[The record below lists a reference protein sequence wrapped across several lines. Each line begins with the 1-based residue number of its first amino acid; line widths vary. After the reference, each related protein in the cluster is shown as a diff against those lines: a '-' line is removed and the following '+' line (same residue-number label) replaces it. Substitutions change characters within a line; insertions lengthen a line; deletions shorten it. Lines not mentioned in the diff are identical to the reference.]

1 MPTECYIDAMKAGLV
16 SIVLALVICA
26 AASAAHARPQKGFH
40 TGPYLAL
47 EGGISYADFDV
58 NQRTNERVGTVVEP
72 NVGFIFG
79 WNVYDW
85 LAAEMSGRYSTSEKR
100 GHREHIANANLTT
113 KAFLITNALTNFK
126 TLRILPYA
134 KAGLAM
140 IFADLPE
147 DETVSATNTRFTYG
161 FGPTVGAGVM
171 FLFKK
176 YVYLGINAQ
185 SDLLFLQ
192 DTRSSITSGGTT
204 TSTLIYKGSFQPQF
218 YTSFVA
224 GVHF

>member
-1 MPTECYIDAMKAGLV
+1 MPTGCYIGVMRAG
-16 SIVLALVICA
+16 SIVILLALITLVA
-26 AASAAHARPQKGFH
+26 TSAAHAKPPKGFH

-58 NQRTNERVGTVVEP
+58 NQRTNEKVGTIVDP

-100 GHREHIANANLTT
+100 GRREHIANANLTT

-147 DETVSATNTRFTYG
+147 DEIVSATDTRFTYG
-161 FGPTVGAGVM
+161 FGPTVGVGVM

-185 SDLLFLQ
+185 TDLLFLQ
-192 DTRSSITSGGTT
+192 DIRSSITSGGTT
-204 TSTLIYKGSFQPQF
+204 TSTLIYKGGFQPQF
-218 YTSFVA
+218 YSSFIA

>member
-1 MPTECYIDAMKAGLV
+1 MSRVT
-16 SIVLALVICA
+16 SIICILLIVGTV
-26 AASAAHARPQKGFH
+26 SAAHARPAKGFH

-47 EGGISYADFDV
+47 EGGITYNTFDV
-58 NQRTNERVGTVVEP
+58 NQRTNEKVGTVVEP
-72 NVGFIFG
+72 TIGFIFG

-85 LAAEMSGRYSTSEKR
+85 LAAEMNGRYSTSEKR
-100 GHREHIANANLTT
+100 GHREHIANANVVA
-113 KAFLITNALTNFK
+113 KAFLITDALTDFK

-140 IFADLPE
+140 LFADLPE
-147 DETVSATNTRFTYG
+147 DESVSTTNTRFDYG

-185 SDLLFLQ
+185 CDMLFLQ
-192 DTRSSITSGGTT
+192 DIRSSVTSGGTT
-204 TSTLIYKGSFQPQF
+204 TSTLIYPGGFQPQL

>member
-1 MPTECYIDAMKAGLV
+1 MKAG
-16 SIVLALVICA
+16 SIIVLLLLISLVA
-26 AASAAHARPQKGFH
+26 PSAAFAKPPKGFH

-47 EGGISYADFDV
+47 EGGISYTDFNV
-58 NQRTNERVGTVVEP
+58 NQVTNEKVGTIVEP
-72 NVGFIFG
+72 NVGFLFG

-85 LAAEMSGRYSTSEKR
+85 LAAEMSARYSTSEKR
-100 GHREHIANANLTT
+100 GRREHIANANLTT

-147 DETVSATNTRFTYG
+147 EQTVSSTDTRFTYG
-161 FGPTVGAGVM
+161 FGPTVGVGVM

-176 YVYLGINAQ
+176 YVYLGLNAQ
-185 SDLLFLQ
+185 TDLLFLN
-192 DTRSSITSGGTT
+192 DIRSNITTGGTT
-204 TSTLIYKGSFQPQF
+204 TNTLIYKGGFQPQF